1 MTVYEA
7 GSKTNTIPG
16 KAEISFD
23 CRTVPEEDVEEV
35 AKDIEKFLEQ
45 AIEETG
51 VEATLKFKT
60 KHAGWGSDP
69 ENKFIK
75 VFHAAVHDVVDPGI
89 PISADLG
96 GNDGYYFTKHGIPTA
111 CYGTLRDDNNYH
123 GLDEFM
129 HLEDFEKVK
138 SALIHFAEK
147 CE

>member
-1 MTVYEA
+1 MTIYKA

-23 CRTVPEEDVEEV
+23 CRTIPEEDVEEV
-35 AKDIEKFLEQ
+35 AKDIEAYLEK
-45 AIEETG
+45 AKEETG
-51 VEATLKFKT
+51 VDATLKFIT
-60 KHAGWGSDP
+60 KHAGWGSDR

-75 VFHAAVHDVVDPGI
+75 AFHAAVHKSVSPEI

-96 GNDGYYFTKHGIPTA
+96 GNDGYYFTTHGIPTA

-123 GLDEFM
+123 GLNEFM

-138 SALIHFAEK
+138 KALIHFAET